1 MNLLIRAFIIYY
13 IFSTIVLGDE
23 VKVFDFTDKEL
34 SGLEVRKVRGAD
46 NKTIYTVGSNDN
58 GNFFKAVADNAASG
72 LGKELKIDLN
82 KTPFINIT
90 WKIEKDLAGI
100 KENTKKGHDFAARVF
115 AIKKTGATPLSNRA
129 INYVFSSN
137 NEIGFNSP
145 SPYTKKSI
153 DNVLS
158 STKNNFD
165 EWITVK
171 ANVKEDF
178 KKFHDLDVNE
188 LDGLAIMSDTDNSK
202 MKAIAYYQNIYF
214 SSDQLNLKNFFK
226 KLLNKDRI
234 TATITSSNGFA

>member
-1 MNLLIRAFIIYY
+1 MKFIFKILI
-13 IFSTIVLGDE
+13 STLTMIGSTNANE
-23 VKVFDFTDKEL
+23 IKVFDFTKKEL
-34 SGLEVRKVRGAD
+34 SQLDVRKVRGAD
-46 NKTIYTVGSNDN
+46 NKTVYTVGSNEN
-58 GNFFKAVADNAASG
+58 GNFLKAVADNAASG
-72 LGKELKIDLN
+72 LGKEVKIDLN
-82 KTPFINIT
+82 KTPYINIT
-90 WKIEKDLAGI
+90 WKIEKDLPGI

-115 AIKKTGATPLSNRA
+115 AVKKTGATPLSNRA

-153 DNVLS
+153 DNVLA
-158 STKNNFD
+158 STKININ
-165 EWITVK
+165 EWVTVK

-214 SSDQLNLKNFFK
+214 SEN
-226 KLLNKDRI
+226 
-234 TATITSSNGFA
+234 